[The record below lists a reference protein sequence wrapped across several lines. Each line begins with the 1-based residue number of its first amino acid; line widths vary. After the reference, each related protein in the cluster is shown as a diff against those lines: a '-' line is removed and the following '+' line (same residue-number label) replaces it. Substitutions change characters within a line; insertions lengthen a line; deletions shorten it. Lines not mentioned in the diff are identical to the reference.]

1 MIDVGKLRLLREL
14 AQRQTMSA
22 VADAVCITAS
32 AVSQQLSNLEDEVGV
47 SLIERYGRGVRLTP
61 AGRKLVEHADR
72 VFAVLEE
79 AESDL
84 LKVRGTL
91 SGTVKIAAFS
101 SIAVSLMP
109 SVITDLNARFPSLSI
124 QLHDFEPAEALAA
137 LRSWHIDL
145 ALIDDMFAL
154 PARDAHTVERHFL
167 FTDELYAVLPADHRL
182 NCADAVNLTELSNEH
197 WALNAHTS
205 AYYQAIASACRKAGF
220 EPTVNSSCRNVEV
233 TLAMVASGCSV
244 SILPRSLTYR
254 RLGDICVKQL
264 NPPMTRRVDAAVRH
278 GSGGSPAI
286 SAVLDALRLGSKKTH
301 GRRSVDL

>member
-61 AGRKLVEHADR
+61 AGRQLVGYADR

-79 AESDL
+79 ADAGL

-91 SGTVKIAAFS
+91 SATVKIAAFS

-109 SVITDLNARFPSLSI
+109 SVITDLKETFPSLSI

-137 LRSWHIDL
+137 LRSWHIDV
-145 ALIDDMFAL
+145 ALIDDMFPL
-154 PARDAHTVERHFL
+154 PTRDANTLERHYL
-167 FTDELYAVLPADHRL
+167 FTDELYAVLPPNHRL
-182 NCADAVNLTELSNEH
+182 NSSESVDLAELADEH

-205 AYYQAIASACRKAGF
+205 AYYQAIVAACRVAGF
-220 EPTVNSSCRNVEV
+220 EPSVNSSCRNVEV
-233 TLAMVASGCSV
+233 TLAMVANRCSV
-244 SILPRSLTYR
+244 SILPRLLTYR
-254 RLGDICVKQL
+254 RRGDVCVKKL
-264 NPPMTRRVDAAVRH
+264 SPPMTRRVAAAVRY
-278 GSGGSPAI
+278 GSGESPAI
-286 SAVLDALRLGSKKTH
+286 LAALDALRQ
-301 GRRSVDL
+301 RSAQLYAE